1 LSHGW
6 ILSKRAVKEKAQGLE
21 VAERPARAVV
31 SVAGV
36 VLRDVRGAGLVR
48 GEAVADNI
56 AAAPMERSVIAQPGE
71 GRIFMVVGLPAW
83 PAAP

>member
-6 ILSKRAVKEKAQGLE
+6 ILSKRAVQRKVLGLE

-31 SVAGV
+31 SV
-36 VLRDVRGAGLVR
+36 AGLVR

-56 AAAPMERSVIAQPGE
+56 AAAPMERPVIALTGE
-71 GRIFMVVGLPAW
+71 GRIFMVVGLLAW